1 MWLPLVMAFVFLGPS
16 AASAQKVDCATHI
29 AAYRLPECEAFFR
42 ARRAASG
49 QAQQGSAPLH
59 WISGVH
65 ADPIRDVK
73 TIVVEQH
80 RRNARIAPH
89 RRRPEIGQP
98 AILAFF
104 CRGGKDFYVNVIFPD
119 KLVAGYRQSVFYR
132 VDDRSPVT
140 SQGWRS
146 STDNTAVG
154 QWETPGA
161 TAFLARL
168 LDGNV
173 LAFRIESESFGTAE
187 AEFVVEDVWNA
198 IEPVRSACKLQRP
211 RTVR

>member
-1 MWLPLVMAFVFLGPS
+1 MWVPLLLSVLVLAPAS
-16 AASAQKVDCATHI
+16 AWAQKVDCATHI
-29 AAYRLPECEAFFR
+29 AAYRLPECEPYFR

-49 QAQQGSAPLH
+49 QAQQNSAKLH

-65 ADPIRDVK
+65 TDPIRDVK
-73 TIVVEQH
+73 TVVVEQQ
-80 RRNARIAPH
+80 RRNGRIAPH
-89 RRRPEIGQP
+89 RRQPEIGQQ
-98 AILAFF
+98 AVLAFF

-119 KLVAGYRQSVFYR
+119 KLVAGYRQSVLYR
-132 VDDRSPVT
+132 VDDRSPVN
-140 SQGWRS
+140 SRGWRS
-146 STDNTAVG
+146 STDNTTVG

-211 RTVR
+211 RAVR